1 MALTAIRGG
10 FGSVGQVSGNEPSEA
25 EKDGLEAVRGVVD
38 VIDHKRLEPSG
49 KTGEKTGDWR
59 VWTADGR
66 VADVEV
72 TTFTDPDVRSFSAQL
87 HEKDRSIRTWSDEQ
101 LSCQWTVFV
110 FDRDPGTNKKRR
122 PVKKLV
128 ECLVSTLAA
137 AEAAGGTPKQM
148 ESRARAALDG
158 SPPVSWASHPTIT
171 VTDSRGLQ
179 INDGEHSQFLYLSS
193 APQLAGHGRGSVG
206 LVPFV
211 GPRDFAGHELLVSAV
226 QHCIDRKTKKRQL
239 DNAPGLK
246 WLAVSLAGIYA
257 YQLKN
262 LYDGPFS
269 QPPYPMLDI
278 AFDYFDEVWAIAR
291 TRIGKDM
298 RAGLVVLCLSESEAR
313 QQHHVV
319 SLSEIVVSG

>member
-1 MALTAIRGG
+1 M
-10 FGSVGQVSGNEPSEA
+10 SGNEPSEA
-25 EKDGLEAVRGVVD
+25 EKDGLEAVRGVED
-38 VIDHKRLEPSG
+38 VTHYERLVPSG
-49 KTGEKTGDWR
+49 SGGTPDWR
-59 VWTADGR
+59 VRLDDGC

-87 HEKDRSIRTWSDEQ
+87 HEKDRSFRTWSDER

-110 FDRDPGTNKKRR
+110 FDRDPGTNKERR

-148 ESRARAALDG
+148 KSRARAALDG
-158 SPPVSWASHPTIT
+158 APPVSWASDPTVT
-171 VTDSRGLQ
+171 VTDSPGLQ
-179 INDGEHSQFLYLSS
+179 INDGEHSQLLYLSS
-193 APQLAGHGRGSVG
+193 APQLAGHGRGSVA

-239 DNAPGLK
+239 DNAAGLK

-257 YQLKN
+257 FQLKN

-278 AFDYFDEVWAIAR
+278 TFDYFDEVWAIAR
-291 TRIGKDM
+291 TRTGKDM
-298 RAGLVVLCLSESEAR
+298 RAGFVVLRLSDGGTR

-319 SLSEIVVSG
+319 SRSETVASG